1 MRRNIIELRSWA
13 TTFLLFA
20 AQSIL
25 VQAGAA
31 PATSAD
37 ELLARH
43 LDAIGS
49 AQARSDAK
57 TRVAQGTATFKI
69 LVGGAGILDGKSAF
83 VSQAGRLHFMMK
95 FANNEYRGEQ
105 FIFTGEK
112 VEVSSAT
119 ARQSRSGFGGFV
131 YTQDAVLREGLWGG
145 VLSTAWPLLDLEKH
159 KAKLSFDGM
168 KKVDGKDL
176 YELRYQPKKNTDLK
190 IRMYFDPENYRH
202 VATVYTL
209 NIGISMVNGETAN
222 ARQQQSRYRLEERFG
237 DFKTIDGLT
246 LPTDY
251 TIRFT
256 QESQS
261 GGTTVSEWNIQ
272 EKELTN
278 NTPLDERNFA
288 VK

>member
-1 MRRNIIELRSWA
+1 
-13 TTFLLFA
+13 
-20 AQSIL
+20 
-25 VQAGAA
+25 
-31 PATSAD
+31 
-37 ELLARH
+37 
-43 LDAIGS
+43 
-49 AQARSDAK
+49 
-57 TRVAQGTATFKI
+57 
-69 LVGGAGILDGKSAF
+69 
-83 VSQAGRLHFMMK
+83 MMK

>member
-1 MRRNIIELRSWA
+1 MRKNILELLSGA
-13 TTFLLFA
+13 GTLLLFA

-25 VQAGAA
+25 VQAGAV

-37 ELLARH
+37 ELVAHH
-43 LDAIGS
+43 LDAIGNL
-49 AQARSDAK
+49 QARSNAK
-57 TRVAQGTATFKI
+57 TRVAQGTATFKL
-69 LVGGAGILDGKSAF
+69 LVGGTGSLEGKSVF
-83 VSQAGRLHFMMK
+83 VSQGSKLHFMMK

-105 FIFTGEK
+105 FIFNGDK

-119 ARQSRSGFGGFV
+119 ARFSRSDLGGFV
-131 YTQDAVLREGLWGG
+131 YAQDAVLREGLWGG
-145 VLSTAWPLLDLEKH
+145 VLCTAWPLLDLEKH
-159 KAKLSFDGM
+159 KAKLSFDGI

-176 YELRYQPKKNTDLK
+176 YELRYQPKKNTDLE
-190 IRMYFDPENYRH
+190 IRLYFDPETYRH

-209 NIGISMVNGETAN
+209 NIGISVVNAETAN

-256 QESQS
+256 RESQN
-261 GGTTVSEWNIQ
+261 GGTTVSEWEIQ
-272 EKELTN
+272 ESDLTN